1 MKTGVAVVVLLLTMC
16 WRYLACPTKCKCSGD
31 IVSCINVDLKVI
43 PSDIPISIHV
53 LDVSSN
59 PQLKLR
65 IDSLLKFK
73 QLQILKIENCGLN
86 EPVLLP
92 DSLTQAFLSKNR
104 LTLDCLSTMFNQ
116 SSMRQP
122 NLQYL
127 DLHSNGIQFDNGL
140 NALPPS
146 LKFLILSWNSLKRIG
161 PNDFQQF
168 RKLRTLEM
176 KACDISNIA
185 KDAFKS
191 LPYLHQLTIESNP
204 IKTLPLGSFRSNT
217 KLRYLRLGDNEL
229 ESIPDLRGIP
239 YLLEL
244 DVSRNRLR
252 NVTSEDISMR
262 YITSLDLHGNEITFF
277 NLSKTVSYELDLSF
291 NRLSHIDGMVF
302 GSKRL
307 RYVFLHKNQIKTVSS
322 TAFSGVEQV
331 GELYLHKNQIKYLP
345 PGVFRGIGI
354 GKLVLYGNDLANMTG
369 VLKSMKRP
377 PYLLLLFSNP
387 NLQHLK
393 SSDYI
398 VMSNTSSLYLTCKN
412 LKEISATSVLK
423 AKIKCVPSSDYVITT
438 ATRALGN
445 DGYQCNYIGETLS
458 FHCHPCTVGMTDAC
472 HDFYCTGKCRQ
483 CPPGSF
489 YQDEVAS
496 TACKKC
502 PVGQYVPP
510 EKAPG
515 KSPLDCLTCPKGT
528 DTGELAWY
536 RACRCLPGY
545 ARLDRFGECTKCSK
559 AGIECRR
566 DYPVLERGYWITWNF
581 TEAKNTSTHKQSC
594 KQAFRSFMKNLDTR
608 TNDYDRQTTKFECE
622 IPLPQKCPIPGSCL
636 GGIDANCSAGYRDV
650 LCAVCDEGYMKDM
663 NKCIRCPEPIIAI
676 LKLIGYF
683 FIFIFLC
690 FLLSWI
696 DGSRKTRNR
705 AKNDEHVASKSE
717 TRNIADIILSSL
729 KIILGFY
736 QVLGGIISAMSKTPW
751 PKELQRAASYMEY
764 LEFEIFRIPS
774 LRCIKHSWTINAVQE
789 FELALIVT
797 ACFPVLMLLYAGIK
811 ACCIHSDAKF
821 KQRMKIIVRNCLR
834 SVALFLFATY
844 PITSR
849 RIARVLPMSCH
860 KVCTNELNGR
870 CIKHIAYLRSDYS
883 VECLNIAPESK
894 KILDSAY
901 VALLIP
907 FGLPFLLLILLWI
920 FAPKLQSVVAQNDK
934 TTQTQINDEQ
944 QQDDDQRDKNNEA
957 TPVRIDSDSDVTP
970 MLPQTQGNDKHQ
982 QDGKQLVQ
990 NNETTPI
997 LLQQRNGKQ
1006 HPDEDQSSQNNEAT
1020 PILPQQSNGKQH
1032 PDDDQSSQNNEAT
1045 PILSQQSNDKQH
1057 PDDNQ
1062 LIQSNEAT
1070 PFLPQQSNDKQH
1082 PDDNQLI
1089 QSNEATPI
1097 LPQQINDKQQSD
1109 DNQSSQSDDDE
1120 SETTPLL
1127 LQTQSNLGQQD
1138 DSQTVQ
1144 NNETTLLLQ
1153 THSNNKR
1160 QQDDDQPDNE
1170 TTPLQRQA
1178 QSNVKQQD
1186 RQTVQNNETIVVQPP
1201 TNNSDTEGV
1210 AQSALRFAYENYEAS
1225 CWYWEVL
1232 EMVRKLLL
1240 TVGIVF
1246 FLEHTKV
1253 GLGGIIVIAMVFTV
1267 LHAANK
1273 PIKDKFE
1280 NFAQLLSLSIIPV
1293 NLAIGAVL
1301 QSHEI
1306 GDKGIIE
1313 ESKDSWA
1320 LGVLLVVL
1328 NSLVAFL
1335 IVCRLLRIII
1345 NKARCKKGVMFCCCC
1360 SF

>member
-1 MKTGVAVVVLLLTMC
+1 MENSISYITSLQTAYRRFIWLTQHEIMKIGVTVVVLLLLTMR
-16 WRYLACPTKCKCSGD
+16 WRSLACPIKCKCSGD
-31 IVSCINVDLKVI
+31 IVSCINVGLNVI
-43 PSDIPISIHV
+43 PNDIPTSISV

-59 PQLKLR
+59 PQLQLK

-73 QLQILKIENCGLN
+73 QLQILKIKNCGLN
-86 EPVLLP
+86 EPILLP
-92 DSLTQAFLSKNR
+92 DSLIQAFLSKNR

-116 SSMRQP
+116 SSMRQS

-146 LKFLILSWNSLKRIG
+146 LTSLILSWNSLKKIG
-161 PNDFQQF
+161 QNDFQQF

-185 KDAFKS
+185 KDAFKP

-204 IKTLPLGSFRSNT
+204 IKALPLGSFRSNT
-217 KLRYLRLGDNEL
+217 RIRYLRLGDNEL
-229 ESIPDLRGIP
+229 ESMPDLRGIP
-239 YLLEL
+239 FLHEL

-262 YITSLDLHGNEITFF
+262 YITDLNLYGNKITFF

-291 NRLSHIDGMVF
+291 NQLSHIDDMVF
-302 GSKRL
+302 GSKHY
-307 RYVFLHKNQIKTVSS
+307 RYVFLHKNQIKTFYPR
-322 TAFSGVEQV
+322 AFSGVKQV
-331 GELYLHKNQIKYLP
+331 SELYLHRNQIIYLP
-345 PGVFRGIGI
+345 PGIFKGMGI

-369 VLKSMKRP
+369 VLNSMQRP

-387 NLQHLK
+387 SLQHLQ
-393 SSDYI
+393 SSDYV

-412 LKEISATSVLK
+412 LKEISAPSVLQ
-423 AKIKCVPSSDYVITT
+423 AKIKCVPLSDYVIETD
-438 ATRALGN
+438 TRVLGN
-445 DGYQCNYIGETLS
+445 DGYQCNYFSSTLS
-458 FHCHPCTVGMTDAC
+458 FHCHPCTVGMMDTC
-472 HDFYCTGKCRQ
+472 HEFLCTGKCSQ

-515 KSPLDCLTCPKGT
+515 RSPLDCLTCPKGT

-536 RACRCLPGY
+536 RACTCLPGY
-545 ARLDRFGECTKCSK
+545 ARLNRFGECTKCNK
-559 AGIECRR
+559 TGIECRR
-566 DYPVLERGYWITWNF
+566 DYPVVESGYWITWNF
-581 TEAKNTSTHKQSC
+581 TEAKNASTHKQSC
-594 KQAFRSFMKNLDTR
+594 KQAFQSFMKNLDTR
-608 TNDYDRQTTKFECE
+608 TNDYDRETTKFECE

-636 GGIDANCSAGYRDV
+636 GGINANCSAGYKEV

-663 NKCIRCPEPIIAI
+663 NKCIRCPKPIIAV
-676 LKLIGYF
+676 LQLIGYF

-705 AKNDEHVASKSE
+705 THNDANVASKSE
-717 TRNIADIILSSL
+717 TRNIADIVLSSL
-729 KIILGFY
+729 KILLGFY

-797 ACFPVLMLLYAGIK
+797 ACFPVLILLYAGIK
-811 ACCIHSDAKF
+811 ACCIYSDAKF
-821 KQRMKIIVRNCLR
+821 KQRMKNIVRNCLR

-860 KVCTNELNGR
+860 KFCTNELNGR

-883 VECLNIAPESK
+883 VKCLNIAPDSK
-894 KILDSAY
+894 KLLESAY

-920 FAPKLQSVVAQNDK
+920 FAPKQEENKQQLQNDNLIAK
-934 TTQTQINDEQ
+934 NDETTQTQINDGQ
-944 QQDDDQRDKNNEA
+944 QQDDDQCGKNNEA
-957 TPVRIDSDSDVTP
+957 TPVLMDLDGDVTP
-970 MLPQTQGNDKHQ
+970 TLPQTHCNDKHQ
-982 QDGKQLVQ
+982 RDDNQLIQNNETTPTLPHQSNGKQQPDDEQSNQNNETTPVLLHQSNKKQQQEDNQLIQSNETTPIRPHQSNGKHQPDDNQHNQ

-997 LLQQRNGKQ
+997 LLQQ
-1006 HPDEDQSSQNNEAT
+1006 
-1020 PILPQQSNGKQH
+1020 SNGKQQQDDDISSQDNETTSILLQTH
-1032 PDDDQSSQNNEAT
+1032 TNSEEQQDDDQPNN
-1045 PILSQQSNDKQH
+1045 
-1057 PDDNQ
+1057 
-1062 LIQSNEAT
+1062 
-1070 PFLPQQSNDKQH
+1070 
-1082 PDDNQLI
+1082 
-1089 QSNEATPI
+1089 
-1097 LPQQINDKQQSD
+1097 
-1109 DNQSSQSDDDE
+1109 
-1120 SETTPLL
+1120 ETTPLL
-1127 LQTQSNLGQQD
+1127 RQTQSNVEQQE

-1144 NNETTLLLQ
+1144 NNETIAVLPQ
-1153 THSNNKR
+1153 
-1160 QQDDDQPDNE
+1160 
-1170 TTPLQRQA
+1170 
-1178 QSNVKQQD
+1178 
-1186 RQTVQNNETIVVQPP
+1186 
-1201 TNNSDTEGV
+1201 TNNSDSEGV

-1280 NFAQLLSLSIIPV
+1280 NFVQLLSLSIIPV

-1306 GDKGIIE
+1306 GDEGIIE
-1313 ESKDSWA
+1313 ERNDSWA
-1320 LGVLLVVL
+1320 LGLLLVIL

-1345 NKARCKKGVMFCCCC
+1345 NKVRCKKV
-1360 SF
+1360 